1 MADIL
6 IQKCV
11 KNGWPNDEP
20 AEMIDETL
28 LEYSEGVLDDD
39 NEHTT
44 WREWRLNGLIVKR
57 GAHVTLKRNV
67 LAEGIAATF
76 G

>member
-1 MADIL
+1 MIL

-11 KNGWPNDEP
+11 KNGWPADEP
-20 AEMIDETL
+20 AEMIDEAL

-57 GAHVTLKRNV
+57 GARVRLKKGLEV
-67 LAEGIAATF
+67 LGIIANI
-76 G
+76 GS